1 MQDMFTSKL
10 PGRANEIIFFFFLLL
25 ARSVVRGDSE
35 RCGLVLLAAAWCS
48 VQMDS

>member
-1 MQDMFTSKL
+1 MQGMFTNKL
-10 PGRANEIIFFFFLLL
+10 PGRANEIFFFFLLL
-25 ARSVVRGDSE
+25 ARSIVRGDSE